1 MVQDHVTAS
10 PMAGSTSADGS
21 SVTNAWVDV
30 PRPPGRLDPVEAAFA
45 GPGEMAAR
53 CRALDWAATPLGPV
67 PAWPQSLRTMAGAVL
82 NSRNPMLLFWGP
94 ELVQLYNDAFRPSL
108 GPLESGPAARHP
120 RALGARG
127 REFWS
132 DVWPTIGP
140 QVEGVMTRGA
150 SYWFEDQYLPIER
163 NGRLE
168 DVWWTYSYSPVR
180 DDDGRIAGTLVVC
193 METTERV
200 LAERRL
206 KESAATLE
214 ERTTAV
220 ERALAETA
228 LAESHLRDVFSQAP
242 VGVAVL
248 SGPSLVYEIANAR
261 YTESMG
267 GGRPLIGVPVRLAFP
282 EVAGQGYFELLD
294 EVLAT
299 GTPVSLPESRVLLD
313 RDRDGVVEEYFFDL
327 RFEALRD
334 PAGRPYAVVIIAAEA
349 TEQVRA
355 RRRAALLQELTA
367 ALSATL
373 SPEQV
378 AAVMLERGLPA
389 FGAAGGG
396 VVLQV
401 DPASDDAPP
410 ELQVL
415 QMIGFERDVS
425 VGRARYP
432 LRPGSPGTDAVLAGR
447 PVLLG
452 DRAAWEARY
461 PGMWPT
467 MQAGGFEA
475 YGAIPLRFEERAIG
489 VLTVYFVGPRAFAD
503 EDVALLSAFGEQC
516 AQALERARLYA
527 VAESARDDA
536 ERARAAAEEAN
547 RAKSAF
553 LATMSHELR
562 TPLNAIGGY
571 AELIELGIR
580 GAVTE
585 EQRADLARIQA
596 SQRHL
601 LGLINDVLNYAKLET
616 GAVRYDLEDVAVDD
630 ALRAAQEL
638 VIPQARAKGL
648 TLTVDVGAP
657 APRVRADAEKLRQI
671 LANLLSNA
679 VKFTP
684 GGGTIALCAA
694 TEGLGSAT
702 VVRVRVRDT
711 GIGIPADRLETIFE
725 PFVQVRSD
733 LTRTAEGTGLGL
745 AISRDLAR
753 GMDGDLTAESAPGV
767 GSTFTLTL
775 PAAG

>member
-1 MVQDHVTAS
+1 MTAN
-10 PMAGSTSADGS
+10 GGTVIAD
-21 SVTNAWVDV
+21 
-30 PRPPGRLDPVEAAFA
+30 PGEAVFA
-45 GPGEMAAR
+45 APGEMAAR
-53 CRALDWAATPLGPV
+53 CREIDWAATPLGPV
-67 PAWPQSLRTMAGAVL
+67 ERWSTSLRTTVGLVL
-82 NSRNPMLLFWGP
+82 SSRQPMFLWWGP
-94 ELVQLYNDAFRPSL
+94 KLVQFHNDAYRPSL
-108 GPLESGPAARHP
+108 GTGGRAD
-120 RALGARG
+120 RALGACG
-127 REFWS
+127 REFWT
-132 DVWPTIGP
+132 DIWPVIGP
-140 QVEGVMTRGA
+140 QIEQVMTTGVPV
-150 SYWFEDQYLPIER
+150 WHEDLYLPIER

-168 DVWWTYSYSPVR
+168 DVWWTYSYSAVR

-200 LAERRL
+200 LTERRL

-248 SGPSLVYEIANAR
+248 TGPSLVYEIANAR
-261 YTESMG
+261 YAESMG
-267 GGRPLIGVPVRLAFP
+267 GGRPLIGVPVRTAFP

-334 PAGRPYAVVIIAAEA
+334 PAGRPYAVVIIAAEV

-355 RRRAALLQELTA
+355 RRRTELLQELTV

-373 SPEQV
+373 SAEQV

-396 VVLQV
+396 VVLRI
-401 DPASDDAPP
+401 DRASDDTPA

-415 QMIGFERDVS
+415 QMIGFEVDAS
-425 VGRARYP
+425 VGRSRYP

-447 PVLLG
+447 PLLLG

-461 PGMWPT
+461 PGLWPT
-467 MQAGGFEA
+467 MEAGGFEA
-475 YGAIPLRFEERAIG
+475 YGAIPLRFEERVIG
-489 VLTVYFVGPRAFAD
+489 VLTVYFVGPRTFAD

-516 AQALERARLYA
+516 AQALERARLYT

-616 GAVRYDLEDVAVDD
+616 GAVRYDLEAVPVDE

-648 TLTVDVGAP
+648 TLTVDAGAP

-684 GGGTIALCAA
+684 AGGTIALCARA
-694 TEGLGSAT
+694 EGDAAGAA
-702 VVRVRVRDT
+702 VRVRVRDT
-711 GIGIPADRLETIFE
+711 GIGIPADRLDAIFE

-753 GMDGDLTAESAPGV
+753 GMGGDLTAESAPGA

-775 PAAG
+775 PAAR